1 MFIYDL
7 TCFKTFYVFS
17 IGSSVPTQPEKAVYA
32 GCMPLHLSE
41 EKIFSLVEM
50 VILYPWENKRYT
62 FIIRMFNLVTTAL

>member
-50 VILYPWENKRYT
+50 VILYP
-62 FIIRMFNLVTTAL
+62 